1 MHVVSSSE
9 VQNHLLQFLD
19 RVEQGEQFAITRH
32 GKPVA
37 HLVPVEEYDRQQ
49 IDDAIDKIE
58 QIRKSNWLGNE
69 LTVRQLIDEGRRF

>member
-1 MHVVSSSE
+1 MHEVSSSE
-9 VQNHLLQFLD
+9 VQNHLLQLLD
-19 RVEQGEQFAITRH
+19 RVEQGEHIAITRH

-49 IDDAIDKIE
+49 IDDAIRKIE
-58 QIRKSNWLGNE
+58 HIRRSNPLGDD